1 MNLTGYPSIDK
12 PWLKYYSEEALWAEL
27 PAGSMFDYVFRRN
40 AEHPSDIALVYYGNK
55 ISYRALFEK
64 INRCASS
71 FTHLGVKKGDVV
83 KAVIVRSV
91 KGVRRADG
99 TYIKFDENAAVI
111 IKEDKNPRGTRIF
124 GPVARELRD
133 HEYMKILSLA
143 PEVL

>member
-27 PAGSMFDYVFRRN
+27 PTGSMFDYVFRRN

-83 KAVIVRSV
+83 TIQAIAV
-91 KGVRRADG
+91 
-99 TYIKFDENAAVI
+99 
-111 IKEDKNPRGTRIF
+111 P
-124 GPVARELRD
+124 
-133 HEYMKILSLA
+133 
-143 PEVL
+143 